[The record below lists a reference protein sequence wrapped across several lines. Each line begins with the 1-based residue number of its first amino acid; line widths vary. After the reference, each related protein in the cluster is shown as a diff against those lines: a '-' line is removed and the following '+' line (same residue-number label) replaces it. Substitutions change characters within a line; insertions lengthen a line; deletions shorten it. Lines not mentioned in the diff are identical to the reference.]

1 MSVSDSGE
9 SETPK
14 ASDLGTELISAPS
27 LENVGTS
34 GSNVVSEALESD
46 GDVRT
51 GDDEEEDCSVS
62 EGIDDYDTYYSFNDD
77 DVDAGFGYS
86 RDGYS
91 NLGGSGDGRL
101 FNNNDDPEYFAYE
114 CLTIENVE
122 QLFAKKYQLFV
133 LHARYLHP
141 KQKCTFT

>member
-1 MSVSDSGE
+1 M
-9 SETPK
+9 
-14 ASDLGTELISAPS
+14 
-27 LENVGTS
+27 
-34 GSNVVSEALESD
+34 ALSFF
-46 GDVRT
+46 VQ
-51 GDDEEEDCSVS
+51 EEDCSVS

-77 DVDAGFGYS
+77 DVDAGLGYS

-122 QLFAKKYQLFV
+122 QFFAEKISAICTACKV
-133 LHARYLHP
+133 LNIHI
-141 KQKCTFT
+141 